1 MVANAATIEQMSAS
15 EGIVPQEIELK
26 FALAG
31 WRAEQALQRL
41 SQHPLLRRRKRQQQ
55 RLINRYYDT
64 PDGWLRQQRCAL
76 RIRAIEPL
84 PGAAGV
90 PSEAARP
97 VRTYEQTLK
106 TAGSGHGALS
116 VRGEWTAPLRR
127 PALDEAALR
136 STPLAQDPAF
146 DTQVRALQPVHETR
160 CVRTTWVVR
169 SRDGSVVE
177 VALDAGDIRAA
188 GRRAPLLELELELL
202 RGDADALIAMAEA
215 LAQHLPLLPARISK
229 AEQAQRLADGT
240 HDAPITARALDL
252 PRAADPACV
261 ARAALGDAL
270 GQLCDNLALA
280 ARSDAPEAIHQAR
293 VGWRRWRSLLR
304 LLRPWLPPPPAM
316 QALRPLLDTLGTVR
330 DLDVA
335 RTETLAEW
343 GPLYVEDESA
353 HPERVRAV
361 ERAQQQLARGAHQAR
376 RALRA
381 QLGDPA
387 ITAALVACAAWLQQ
401 LPAQVDADP
410 DWGIERLARWHAR
423 LQRHLRTADPA
434 QPGAAE
440 ALHEARLLAKR
451 LRYGSEALSPTLP
464 GRAARR
470 LQRWQRDARGWQ
482 TRIGRWRDLL
492 RAAQLLEGPRA
503 APPSR
508 ALAAFLR
515 GAAVAGQR
523 AEIAA

>member
-1 MVANAATIEQMSAS
+1 
-15 EGIVPQEIELK
+15 
-26 FALAG
+26 
-31 WRAEQALQRL
+31 
-41 SQHPLLRRRKRQQQ
+41 
-55 RLINRYYDT
+55 
-64 PDGWLRQQRCAL
+64 
-76 RIRAIEPL
+76 
-84 PGAAGV
+84 
-90 PSEAARP
+90 
-97 VRTYEQTLK
+97 
-106 TAGSGHGALS
+106 
-116 VRGEWTAPLRR
+116 
-127 PALDEAALR
+127 
-136 STPLAQDPAF
+136 
-146 DTQVRALQPVHETR
+146 
-160 CVRTTWVVR
+160 
-169 SRDGSVVE
+169 
-177 VALDAGDIRAA
+177 
-188 GRRAPLLELELELL
+188 
-202 RGDADALIAMAEA
+202 
-215 LAQHLPLLPARISK
+215 
-229 AEQAQRLADGT
+229 
-240 HDAPITARALDL
+240 
-252 PRAADPACV
+252 
-261 ARAALGDAL
+261 
-270 GQLCDNLALA
+270 
-280 ARSDAPEAIHQAR
+280 
-293 VGWRRWRSLLR
+293 
-304 LLRPWLPPPPAM
+304 
-316 QALRPLLDTLGTVR
+316 VR

-335 RTETLAEW
+335 RTETLPAW
-343 GPLYVEDESA
+343 GPPYIEDESA
-353 HPERVRAV
+353 HPERARALQ
-361 ERAQQQLARGAHQAR
+361 RAQRQLARRAHQAR
-376 RALRA
+376 RVLRA

-470 LQRWQRDARGWQ
+470 VQRWQREARGWQ

>member
-1 MVANAATIEQMSAS
+1 M
-15 EGIVPQEIELK
+15 PQEIELK
-26 FALAG
+26 FAIPG
-31 WRAEQALQRL
+31 WRADQALQRL
-41 SQHPLLRRRKRQQQ
+41 NRHPLLRRRKRQQQ
-55 RLINRYYDT
+55 RLINRYYDS

-84 PGAAGV
+84 PGAADAPAG
-90 PSEAARP
+90 AARP

-116 VRGEWTAPLRR
+116 VRGEWTTPLRR

-146 DTQVRALQPVHETR
+146 DAQVRALQPVHETR

-169 SRDGSVVE
+169 GSDGSVIE
-177 VALDAGDIRAA
+177 VALDAGDVRAG

-202 RGDADALIAMAEA
+202 QGDTAALIAMAEA
-215 LAQHLPLLPARISK
+215 LAEDVPLLPARTSK
-229 AEQAQRLADGT
+229 AEQAQRLADGA

-252 PRAADPACV
+252 PRAASPALV
-261 ARAALGDAL
+261 ARVALGDAL
-270 GQLCDNLALA
+270 GQMCDNLALT

-304 LLRPWLPPPPAM
+304 LLRPWLPPPPEM
-316 QALRPLLDTLGTVR
+316 QALRPLLDTLGAVR

-335 RTETLAEW
+335 RTETLPEW
-343 GPLYVEDESA
+343 GPAYVEDESA
-353 HPERVRAV
+353 HPERAHALQ
-361 ERAQQQLARGAHQAR
+361 RAQQRLARQSRQAR
-376 RALRA
+376 RTLRA
-381 QLGDPA
+381 QLGEPA
-387 ITAALVACAAWLQQ
+387 ITATLVACAAWLQQ
-401 LPAQVDADP
+401 LPAQVDVEP

-423 LQRHLRTADPA
+423 LQRHLRAADPA
-434 QPGAAE
+434 HPGAAE

-451 LRYGSEALSPTLP
+451 LRYGSEALASTLP
-464 GRAARR
+464 ARAARR

-482 TRIGRWRDLL
+482 TRIGRWRDVL
-492 RAAQLLEGPRA
+492 RAAQLLAEPRA
-503 APPSR
+503 DPPSS